1 MNQLVENDLNG
12 GNEVVGESND
22 WGSDDLCFS
31 SDFDIDA
38 VQVEEGGV
46 HYATEDS
53 ISAKYVDKQQY
64 EKEKQTWEDA
74 MEGLSQR
81 FTRSQRML
89 ENMKGIV
96 FQCEKRIE
104 ELEEERRRHSST
116 RIYMKLRKNRL
127 LI

>member
-46 HYATEDS
+46 MPQKT
-53 ISAKYVDKQQY
+53 
-64 EKEKQTWEDA
+64 
-74 MEGLSQR
+74 LSVQ
-81 FTRSQRML
+81 SM
-89 ENMKGIV
+89 
-96 FQCEKRIE
+96 
-104 ELEEERRRHSST
+104 
-116 RIYMKLRKNRL
+116 
-127 LI
+127 

>member
-64 EKEKQTWEDA
+64 EKEKL
-74 MEGLSQR
+74 G
-81 FTRSQRML
+81 RML
-89 ENMKGIV
+89 WKDYHKGLLV
-96 FQCEKRIE
+96 PKGCWRI
-104 ELEEERRRHSST
+104 
-116 RIYMKLRKNRL
+116 
-127 LI
+127 